1 MDYKKVGLEVFDAV
15 GGNENVAVVTH
26 CATRLRFELK
36 DRSRVNE
43 EKLNQINGVLKSLEA
58 NGQFQVVIGP
68 NVTTAY
74 QAIQTAFT
82 GNSEVVKGSAGDN
95 RTLAAKFLAVISGI
109 FTPVIPA
116 ITGAGMVKAVLAILN
131 MLHLIDTSGQ
141 TYAILN
147 FSADAAFFFMPFL
160 LAASSAKIFQ
170 MSSGLAMMLHE
181 PLTKGKAAGIAL
193 SLFSVLCWSLVSVL
207 MRRVTQKYDAISVTR
222 YGVGIAALC
231 YLPVCLWEIAETG
244 GIHLDAPGILAL
256 LYMGVV
262 CTGGAYYLW
271 NKSLSLLDAST
282 CSAFY
287 PVQPLVSAGLGMLF
301 LGEKTGLGFWI
312 GALLIVAG
320 IFVNLFGNG
329 LLHT

>member
-36 DRSRVNE
+36 DRSRVDE

-147 FSADAAFFFMPFL
+147 FSADAAFFFYALFTGRVLRKNIPDE
-160 LAASSAKIFQ
+160 Q
-170 MSSGLAMMLHE
+170 R
-181 PLTKGKAAGIAL
+181 AG
-193 SLFSVLCWSLVSVL
+193 
-207 MRRVTQKYDAISVTR
+207 YDA
-222 YGVGIAALC
+222 
-231 YLPVCLWEIAETG
+231 P
-244 GIHLDAPGILAL
+244 
-256 LYMGVV
+256 
-262 CTGGAYYLW
+262 
-271 NKSLSLLDAST
+271 
-282 CSAFY
+282 
-287 PVQPLVSAGLGMLF
+287 
-301 LGEKTGLGFWI
+301 
-312 GALLIVAG
+312 
-320 IFVNLFGNG
+320 
-329 LLHT
+329 

>member
-147 FSADAAFFFMPFL
+147 FSADAAFFFMPFYW
-160 LAASSAKIFQ
+160 
-170 MSSGLAMMLHE
+170 
-181 PLTKGKAAGIAL
+181 P
-193 SLFSVLCWSLVSVL
+193 
-207 MRRVTQKYDAISVTR
+207 RPPQKYSR
-222 YGVGIAALC
+222 
-231 YLPVCLWEIAETG
+231 
-244 GIHLDAPGILAL
+244 
-256 LYMGVV
+256 
-262 CTGGAYYLW
+262 
-271 NKSLSLLDAST
+271 
-282 CSAFY
+282 
-287 PVQPLVSAGLGMLF
+287 
-301 LGEKTGLGFWI
+301 
-312 GALLIVAG
+312 
-320 IFVNLFGNG
+320 
-329 LLHT
+329 

>member
-131 MLHLIDTSGQ
+131 VLHLIDTSGQ

-193 SLFSVLCWSLVSVL
+193 SLFSVLFWSLVSVL